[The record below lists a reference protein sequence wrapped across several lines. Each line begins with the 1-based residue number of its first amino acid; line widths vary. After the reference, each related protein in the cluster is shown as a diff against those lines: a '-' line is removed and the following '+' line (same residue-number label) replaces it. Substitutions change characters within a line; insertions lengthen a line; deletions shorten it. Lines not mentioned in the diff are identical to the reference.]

1 MHALRNKFTTI
12 YSILLIVSLLS
23 IIIIPVNGFSG
34 TWSKTYTTINGES
47 TYTFVLNSPDDIES
61 NSNLTLIS
69 SLYVDNMDTNKQFV
83 FYLTMEVT
91 IETNNGDSIKK
102 HISFGHYPIGE
113 FPQRIY
119 PGGRW
124 GPNTM
129 NIDLSNETLNIPF
142 GGYTVATIY
151 VKLNIAEFV
160 VNPFVIEQRPTTTY
174 ETFQFTAGTI
184 NIISESN
191 IITDYLPYI
200 LGATVSIMIFAG
212 LIIRDIRKD
221 KKNKNT

>member
-1 MHALRNKFTTI
+1 MRNKFTTI

-142 GGYTVATIY
+142 GGSTVATIY